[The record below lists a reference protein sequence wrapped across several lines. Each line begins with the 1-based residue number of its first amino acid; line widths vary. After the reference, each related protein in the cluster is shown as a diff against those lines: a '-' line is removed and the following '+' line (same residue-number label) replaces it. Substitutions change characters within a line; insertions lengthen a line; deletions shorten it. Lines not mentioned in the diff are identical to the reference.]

1 MAIQRLNG
9 YFYSSTSRLLAESLA
24 ACLITGSF
32 RSEPCLAI
40 LSDLGDFN
48 SKIFIEP
55 LHIID
60 RGVY

>member
-1 MAIQRLNG
+1 
-9 YFYSSTSRLLAESLA
+9 
-24 ACLITGSF
+24 
-32 RSEPCLAI
+32 LAI